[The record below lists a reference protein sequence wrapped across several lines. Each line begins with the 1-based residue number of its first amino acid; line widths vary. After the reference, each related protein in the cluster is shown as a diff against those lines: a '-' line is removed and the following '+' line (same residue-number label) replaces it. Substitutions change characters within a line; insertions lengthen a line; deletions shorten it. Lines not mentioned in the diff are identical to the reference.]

1 MNIGIFTDTYYPQ
14 VSGVSTSTM
23 ILKKELEKLG
33 HCVYIFTSSDSNADL
48 IQEKG
53 RVFRFTSF
61 SALIVPERRLAISG
75 FIRATQLAQRL
86 QLDIIHTQTE
96 FSMGLIG
103 KHVAKKCQ
111 IPLIHTY
118 HTMYEDYLHYIANGW
133 IITPKLV
140 EKLTCLFCKQAQTI
154 IAPSEKVSKKL
165 RTYGVQNQIKI
176 VPTGIDFSVFQASSD
191 QVEKQRLLRKQI
203 GLKLD
208 DIVILSIGRL
218 AEEKNIETIIRA
230 MPEVKKKYRKAK
242 LVIVGDGPARS
253 KLERLTRILHIQDIV
268 FFVGEKEWK
277 DIPAYYHLG
286 DVFVSASTSETQ
298 GLTYIEAMASEI
310 PVIAKKDSSITH
322 LIETQVTGFLFNED
336 DRLAQA
342 IIKTLDARQNWS
354 SIVKRAKLRI
364 HSLSAEQFGRHI
376 ESIYLNSQNQELSPS
391 QPLLRKTING
401 IPAIHSLTKLKGK
414 WLRRESRHH
423 D

>member
-14 VSGVSTSTM
+14 VSGVSTSIM

-33 HCVYIFTSSDSNADL
+33 HCVYIFTSSDSKADL
-48 IQEKG
+48 TQEKG
-53 RVFRFTSF
+53 FVFRFTSF

-75 FIRATQLAQRL
+75 FIKATQLAQRL
-86 QLDIIHTQTE
+86 QLDVIHTQTE

-103 KHVAKKCQ
+103 KHVAKKCN

-140 EKLTCLFCKQAQTI
+140 EKLTCRFCKQAHTI
-154 IAPSEKVSKKL
+154 IAPSEKVSNKL
-165 RTYGVQNQIKI
+165 RTYGVQNQIEI
-176 VPTGIDFSVFQASSD
+176 VPTGIDFSVFQTSAD
-191 QVEKQRLLRKQI
+191 QVEKQRHLRKQI

-218 AEEKNIETIIRA
+218 AEEKNIDTVIKA
-230 MPEVKKKYRKAK
+230 MPEVKKNHREAK
-242 LVIVGDGPARS
+242 LVIVGDGPSRS
-253 KLERLTRILHIQDIV
+253 KLERLTRILHIEDTV

-310 PVIAKKDSSITH
+310 PVIAKKDSSITP

-336 DRLAQA
+336 DQLAQA
-342 IIKTLDARQNWS
+342 IIKTLDARQNWTS
-354 SIVKRAKLRI
+354 VVDRAKLRI
-364 HSLSAEQFGRHI
+364 HSLSAEQFGKHI
-376 ESIYLNSQNQELSPS
+376 EAIYLNSRNQELSPA

-401 IPAIHSLTKLKGK
+401 MTAIHSLTKLKGK